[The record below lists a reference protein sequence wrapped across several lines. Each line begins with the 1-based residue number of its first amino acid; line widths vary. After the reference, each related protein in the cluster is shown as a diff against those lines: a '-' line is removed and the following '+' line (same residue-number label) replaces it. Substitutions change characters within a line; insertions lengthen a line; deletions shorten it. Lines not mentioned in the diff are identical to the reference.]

1 MMDGLGEPEF
11 GWEEFAMWCCML
23 ASMLA
28 PADPVATDLAPPV
41 LLHAGGHPINVDMG
55 HAAPFVADL
64 KGDGQ
69 MVLLVG
75 QFGQGK
81 LRLYANIGTKNEPK
95 FDQFEWFQ
103 AGGKVGTLP
112 AG

>member
-1 MMDGLGEPEF
+1 
-11 GWEEFAMWCCML
+11 MWCCIL
-23 ASMLA
+23 ASLLA
-28 PADPVATDLAPPV
+28 AADPAATDLAPPD
-41 LLHAGGHPINVDMG
+41 LLQAGGRPINVDMG

-64 KGDGQ
+64 KGDGH

-81 LRLYANIGTKNEPK
+81 LRLYPNIGTRSEPK

-103 AGGKVGTLP
+103 AGGKIVSVP

>member
-1 MMDGLGEPEF
+1 
-11 GWEEFAMWCCML
+11 MWCCIL
-23 ASMLA
+23 ASLLA
-28 PADPVATDLAPPV
+28 AAYPVANDLAPPV
-41 LLHAGGHPINVDMG
+41 QLHAGGQPINVDMG

-64 KGDGQ
+64 KGDGH

-81 LRLYANIGTKNEPK
+81 LRLYSNIGTRREPK

-103 AGGKVGTLP
+103 AGGKEVALP

>member
-1 MMDGLGEPEF
+1 
-11 GWEEFAMWCCML
+11 MWWCIV

-28 PADPVATDLAPPV
+28 VADPVGTDLAPPIR
-41 LLHAGGHPINVDMG
+41 LQAGGQPINVDMG

-75 QFGQGK
+75 QFGEGK
-81 LRLYANIGTKNEPK
+81 LRLYPNIGTRKDPK
-95 FDQFEWFQ
+95 FDKFEWFRV
-103 AGGKVGTLP
+103 GGKVVTVP

>member
-1 MMDGLGEPEF
+1 
-11 GWEEFAMWCCML
+11 MWCCIL
-23 ASMLA
+23 AIVLA
-28 PADPVATDLAPPV
+28 AAVPVATDLAPPV
-41 LLHAGGHPINVDMG
+41 LLQAGGRPINVDMG

-69 MVLLVG
+69 MVLVVG

-81 LRLYANIGTKNEPK
+81 LRLYPNIGSTNEPK
-95 FDQFEWFQ
+95 FDQFGWFQ
-103 AGGKVGTLP
+103 AGGKEVALP

>member
-1 MMDGLGEPEF
+1 
-11 GWEEFAMWCCML
+11 MWWCIMTGML
-23 ASMLA
+23 AA
-28 PADPVATDLAPPV
+28 ADPVAADLAPPV
-41 LLHAGGHPINVDMG
+41 QLRAGGQPINVDMG

-64 KGDGQ
+64 KGDGNR
-69 MVLLVG
+69 VLLVG

-81 LRLYANIGTKNEPK
+81 LRLYSNIGTKSEPK

-103 AGGKVGTLP
+103 AGGKVASVP

>member
-1 MMDGLGEPEF
+1 MWWYIVAGLLT
-11 GWEEFAMWCCML
+11 A
-23 ASMLA
+23 AV
-28 PADPVATDLAPPV
+28 PVASDLAPPV
-41 LLHAGGHPINVDMG
+41 QLRAGGHPINVDMG

-81 LRLYANIGTKNEPK
+81 LRLYPNIGSRNEPR
-95 FDQFEWFQ
+95 FDRFEWLQ
-103 AGGKVGTLP
+103 AGGQVVSLP

>member
-1 MMDGLGEPEF
+1 
-11 GWEEFAMWCCML
+11 MWCCFL
-23 ASMLA
+23 ASLLA
-28 PADPVATDLAPPV
+28 AADPVAGDLSPPV
-41 LLHAGGHPINVDMG
+41 RLQAGGHPINVDMG

-81 LRLYANIGTKNEPK
+81 LRLYPNIGTRNAPQ
-95 FDQFEWFQ
+95 FDRFEWFQ
-103 AGGKVGTLP
+103 AAGQVVTLP

>member
-1 MMDGLGEPEF
+1 
-11 GWEEFAMWCCML
+11 MWCCFL
-23 ASMLA
+23 ASLLA
-28 PADPVATDLAPPV
+28 SANPAATYLEPPV
-41 LLHAGGHPINVDMG
+41 LLQAGGRPINVDMG

-64 KGDGQ
+64 KGDGH

-81 LRLYANIGTKNEPK
+81 LRLYPNVGTRSEPK
-95 FDQFEWFQ
+95 FDRFEWFQ
-103 AGGKVGTLP
+103 AGGQVVSLP

>member
-1 MMDGLGEPEF
+1 
-11 GWEEFAMWCCML
+11 MWWCIM

-28 PADPVATDLAPPV
+28 AAVPVAVGRIGNPSYADLAPPIQ
-41 LLHAGGHPINVDMG
+41 LRAGGQPINVDMG

-64 KGDGQ
+64 KGDGN
-69 MVLLVG
+69 MLLLVG

-81 LRLYANIGTKNEPK
+81 LRLYPNIGTKSDPK

-103 AGGKVGTLP
+103 TDGKVVTVP

>member
-1 MMDGLGEPEF
+1 
-11 GWEEFAMWCCML
+11 MWCCIL

-28 PADPVATDLAPPV
+28 GAGPAPADLTPPV
-41 LLHAGGHPINVDMG
+41 QLLSGRQPIDVEIG

-64 KGDGQ
+64 KGDGK

-81 LRLYANIGTKNEPK
+81 LRLYPNIGTASAPK
-95 FDQFEWFQ
+95 FDKFEWFQ
-103 AGGKVGTLP
+103 AGGADATVP

>member
-1 MMDGLGEPEF
+1 MSWYIVAGL
-11 GWEEFAMWCCML
+11 L
-23 ASMLA
+23 AA
-28 PADPVATDLAPPV
+28 AVPVANDLAPPIPV
-41 LLHAGGHPINVDMG
+41 QAGDHPINVDMG

-64 KGDGQ
+64 KGDGH

-81 LRLYANIGTKNEPK
+81 LRLYPNIGSRNEPR
-95 FDQFEWFQ
+95 FDPFEWFQ
-103 AGGKVGTLP
+103 AGGQVVSLP

>member
-1 MMDGLGEPEF
+1 
-11 GWEEFAMWCCML
+11 MWWCIL

-28 PADPVATDLAPPV
+28 AADPVTDDLAPPV
-41 LLHAGGHPINVDMG
+41 QLYAGSQPINVDMG

-69 MVLLVG
+69 LVLLVG

-81 LRLYANIGTKNEPK
+81 LRLYPNLGRKTEPK
-95 FDQFEWFQ
+95 FHKFEWFQ
-103 AGGKVGTLP
+103 AGGKVVSLP

>member
-1 MMDGLGEPEF
+1 
-11 GWEEFAMWCCML
+11 MWCCIL
-23 ASMLA
+23 ASLLA
-28 PADPVATDLAPPV
+28 AANPAAADLAPPV
-41 LLHAGGHPINVDMG
+41 LLEAGGQPINVDMG
-55 HAAPFVADL
+55 HAAPFVADV

-81 LRLYANIGTKNEPK
+81 LRLYPNIGTRSEPK
-95 FDQFEWFQ
+95 FDRFEWFQ
-103 AGGKVGTLP
+103 AGGQVVSLP

>member
-1 MMDGLGEPEF
+1 
-11 GWEEFAMWCCML
+11 MWCCIL
-23 ASMLA
+23 ASLLA
-28 PADPVATDLAPPV
+28 AGNPVASDLAPPV
-41 LLHAGGHPINVDMG
+41 QLQAGGRPINVDMG

-69 MVLLVG
+69 LVLLVG

-81 LRLYANIGTKNEPK
+81 LRLYPNIGTPSEPN
-95 FDQFEWFQ
+95 FNRFEWFQ
-103 AGGKVGTLP
+103 ASGKVVTLP